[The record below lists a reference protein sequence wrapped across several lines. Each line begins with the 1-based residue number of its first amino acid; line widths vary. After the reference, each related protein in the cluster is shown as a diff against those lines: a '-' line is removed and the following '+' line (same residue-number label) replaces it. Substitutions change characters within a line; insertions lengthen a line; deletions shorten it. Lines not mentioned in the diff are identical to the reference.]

1 MKILVAMIAPML
13 LAVSCAPSTPK
24 ARIESNPG
32 RFLRLTEREKDLV
45 QRGQIDRG
53 MSMEGV
59 WLAWG
64 EPNRRY
70 SGSRSGKN
78 TERWIYISS
87 TPVHTTTFVSGFGWG
102 GFGCGGFGWGG
113 AGRYGYRGY
122 GIGLAPQIDYIPEER
137 ASVLFI
143 NQRVDSWERKQ

>member
-1 MKILVAMIAPML
+1 MKIVLAMIAPLL
-13 LAVSCAPSTPK
+13 LAVSCAPTTPK
-24 ARIESNPG
+24 ARIENNPG
-32 RFLRLTEREKDLV
+32 RFLRLTDREKDLV

-64 EPNRRY
+64 EPSRRY
-70 SGSRSGKN
+70 AGSRSGKT
-78 TERWIYISS
+78 TERWVYTSS

-102 GFGCGGFGWGG
+102 GFGWGG
-113 AGRYGYRGY
+113 MGRYGYRGY
-122 GIGLAPQIDYIPEER
+122 GVGIAPQIDYIPEDR

-143 NQRVDSWERKQ
+143 NHRVDSWERKH